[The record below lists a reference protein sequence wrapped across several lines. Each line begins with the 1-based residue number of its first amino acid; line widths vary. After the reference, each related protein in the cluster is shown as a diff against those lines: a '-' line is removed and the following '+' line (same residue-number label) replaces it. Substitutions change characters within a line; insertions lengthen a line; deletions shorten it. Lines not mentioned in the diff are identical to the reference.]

1 MAQQPR
7 THRSPCA
14 RTSISSSRD
23 AAAELAARLPPLL
36 KVAARGPCSKYKVL
50 MGSPAPV
57 SPPPLSQE
65 GSACSTRFGRGPEHP
80 CIPAGAEAEAVQC
93 LLHCAEGCCPT
104 LLCSALPCAPAHV
117 EGSRSPPRA
126 F

>member
-23 AAAELAARLPPLL
+23 AAAELAARLPRLL

-80 CIPAGAEAEAVQC
+80 CIPAGA
-93 LLHCAEGCCPT
+93 T
-104 LLCSALPCAPAHV
+104 PC
-117 EGSRSPPRA
+117 
-126 F
+126 